1 MELGGRNMN
10 DFVIADPGKCIG
22 CRTCEIACVM
32 AHEKDQSLENL
43 TMEKFSPR
51 LRVVKTAKVTM
62 PIQCR
67 QCEDA
72 PCAKACATQAIVQK
86 DRSVQ
91 VVQGMCIGCKACLI
105 ACPYGA
111 MDLVRT
117 AAPINGESKVEALK
131 CDLCRIQDGGPACI
145 KVCPTKAL
153 YEISGSKLVEQVHNK
168 RKRAAL
174 GAINSK

>member
-1 MELGGRNMN
+1 MN

-32 AHEKDQSLENL
+32 AHAKDQALENL
-43 TMEKFSPR
+43 TVDTFSPR

-72 PCAKACATQAIVQK
+72 PCAKACAAQAIVQEDK
-86 DRSVQ
+86 SVQ
-91 VVQGMCIGCKACLI
+91 VIQGMCIGCKACLMV
-105 ACPYGA
+105 CPYGA
-111 MDLVRT
+111 MDLVLT
-117 AAPINGESKVEALK
+117 AAPADGESKVEALK
-131 CDLCRIQDGGPACI
+131 CDLCRKQDAGPACI
-145 KVCPTKAL
+145 RVCPTKAL
-153 YEISGSKLVEQVHNK
+153 YEIDGSKMVEQVQNK

-174 GAINSK
+174 GAMSIK

>member
-1 MELGGRNMN
+1 MN

-22 CRTCEIACVM
+22 CRTCEVACVM

-43 TMEKFSPR
+43 TVEKFYPR

-62 PIQCR
+62 PIQCH

-72 PCAKACATQAIVQK
+72 PCANACASKAIVQQGQ
-86 DRSVQ
+86 SVQ
-91 VVQGMCIGCKACLI
+91 VIQGMCIGCKACLL

-111 MDLVRT
+111 MDLVLT
-117 AAPINGESKVEALK
+117 AALAEGDSKVEALK
-131 CDLCRIQDGGPACI
+131 CDLCHQQDQGPACI
-145 KVCPTKAL
+145 RVCPTKAL
-153 YEISGSKLVEQVHNK
+153 HKIGGSNIAEQVQNK

-174 GAINSK
+174 GAMNSK

>member
-1 MELGGRNMN
+1 MN

-32 AHEKDQSLENL
+32 AHQKNQSLENL
-43 TMEKFSPR
+43 TVENFSPR
-51 LRVVKTAKVTM
+51 LKVIKTAKVTM

-72 PCAKACATQAIVQK
+72 PCAKACAAEAIIQE
-86 DRSVQ
+86 DQSVQ
-91 VVQGMCIGCKACLI
+91 VIQGMCIGCKACLL

-111 MDLVRT
+111 MDLVLT
-117 AAPINGESKVEALK
+117 AAPVEGESKVEALK
-131 CDLCRIQDGGPACI
+131 CDLCRKQDGGPACI

-153 YEISGSKLVEQVHNK
+153 YEIGGSRMLEQVQHK
-168 RKRAAL
+168 RKRAAI
-174 GAINSK
+174 GATSIK

>member
-1 MELGGRNMN
+1 MN

-22 CRTCEIACVM
+22 CRTCEVACVM
-32 AHEKDQSLENL
+32 AHQKEQALEKLTVEN
-43 TMEKFSPR
+43 FSPR

-62 PIQCR
+62 PIQCH

-72 PCAKACATQAIVQK
+72 PCAKACAAQAIVQQ
-86 DRSVQ
+86 DQSVQ
-91 VVQGMCIGCKACLI
+91 VIQGRCIGCKACLM

-111 MDLVRT
+111 MDLVLT
-117 AAPINGESKVEALK
+117 AAPAQGESKVEALK
-131 CDLCRIQDGGPACI
+131 CDLCRKQDGGPSCI

-153 YEISGSKLVEQVHNK
+153 YEVRGSKMVEQMQNR

-174 GAINSK
+174 GVTSSR

>member
-1 MELGGRNMN
+1 MN

-32 AHEKDQSLENL
+32 AHEKDKSIENL
-43 TMEKFSPR
+43 TVEKFLPR
-51 LRVVKTAKVTM
+51 LKVVKTAKVTM

-72 PCAKACATQAIVQK
+72 PCAKVCDAQAIVQEDK
-86 DRSVQ
+86 SVQ
-91 VVQGMCIGCKACLI
+91 VVLGKCIGCKACLM

-111 MDLVRT
+111 MSLVLT
-117 AAPINGESKVEALK
+117 AAPAEGESKVEALK
-131 CDLCRIQDGGPACI
+131 CDLCRKEDGGPACI

-153 YEISGSKLVEQVHNK
+153 YEIGGSQMMEQTQNK
-168 RKRAAL
+168 RKKAAL
-174 GAINSK
+174 GAINIR